1 MFDPPRFDIKTL
13 HHIFNNINVIFYK
26 LKRGIP
32 LSQRQQ
38 DDLLQL
44 PNTYLVCYL
53 NGFDN
58 AVQKLKEIKPL
69 LKKYEGDIYNR
80 YKETMRILR
89 KVKYQ

>member
-1 MFDPPRFDIKTL
+1 
-13 HHIFNNINVIFYK
+13 
-26 LKRGIP
+26 
-32 LSQRQQ
+32 
-38 DDLLQL
+38 LLQL